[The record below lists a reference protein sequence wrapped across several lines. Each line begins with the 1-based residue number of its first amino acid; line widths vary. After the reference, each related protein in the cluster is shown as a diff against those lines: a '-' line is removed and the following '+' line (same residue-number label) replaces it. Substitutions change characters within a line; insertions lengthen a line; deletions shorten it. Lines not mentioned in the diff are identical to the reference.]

1 MLLLEVMAA
10 PAAWFDG
17 PDPLEPELVF
27 STDQRAEYMATGYTH
42 YRRVSGNPIEMMAI
56 LRAASL
62 ILADFAQDD
71 SSPANFIEMLA
82 GDLRDDAAAMVRA
95 DLAGD
100 DQPRIAAD
108 AAAVDDDAAIHA
120 RAWSMVEGMVD
131 GAECLTFLHAAAMLK
146 AALALD
152 QPDPI
157 ASAEEMLAEHS
168 TATMTFVHDAIAMRD
183 CQN

>member
-10 PAAWFDG
+10 PAAWFTG
-17 PDPLEPELVF
+17 PDTLEPELVF
-27 STDQRAEYMATGYTH
+27 SADQRAEYMATGYTH

-56 LRAASL
+56 LRTAAL
-62 ILADFAQDD
+62 ILADFAQGD
-71 SSPANFIEMLA
+71 SSPADFIELLA
-82 GDLRDDAAAMVRA
+82 GDLVEDAAAMVRT
-95 DLAGD
+95 DPAGD
-100 DQPRIAAD
+100 DQVISVVAELPAD
-108 AAAVDDDAAIHA
+108 SDAAIHA
-120 RAWSMVEGMVD
+120 RAWSMIEGMVD